1 MFAIIQNNQIVQIV
15 RNSAFTFNDIQYPQ
29 NWWQLASD
37 NEKAEIGAVA
47 ITFDVRPDD
56 RYYWVTEH
64 DPVYANGVVTVS
76 YTTTPKDLTAL
87 KVLATE
93 QVNLTAGAIL
103 APTDYMVIKAY
114 ETGKTIDAAW
124 NTWRNEIRTQVVAQ
138 KTAISACT
146 TVEQLIALAPV
157 VWAHDPNYV
166 APTETT

>member
-1 MFAIIQNNQIVQIV
+1 MFKLDGKILQTGV
-15 RNSAFTFNDIQYPQ
+15 AFTHNDIQYPA
-29 NWWQLASD
+29 NWLNLSTPE
-37 NEKAEIGAVA
+37 EKAAIGITEVA
-47 ITFDVRPDD
+47 EQPRPDD
-56 RYYWVTEH
+56 RYYWVT
-64 DPVYANGVVTVS
+64 DNGDGT

-87 KVLATE
+87 KVLVTE
-93 QVNLTAGAIL
+93 QVNQTAGAIL

-124 NTWRNEIRTQVVAQ
+124 NTWRNEIRTQAVAQ

>member
-1 MFAIIQNNQIVQIV
+1 MFKLDGKTLQTGV
-15 RNSAFTFNDIQYPQ
+15 AFTHNDIQYPA
-29 NWWQLASD
+29 NWLNLSTPE
-37 NEKAEIGAVA
+37 EKAAIG
-47 ITFDVRPDD
+47 ITEVTEQPRPDD
-56 RYYWVTEH
+56 RYYWVT
-64 DPVYANGVVTVS
+64 DNGDGT

-87 KVLATE
+87 KVFATE

-114 ETGKTIDAAW
+114 ETGTTIDAAW
-124 NTWRNEIRTQVVAQ
+124 NTWRNEIRTQAVAQ